1 MRLVGERMTIPLPR
15 ETPDQVCLEPDF
27 IKEHLTEAR
36 RLPWELRRHI
46 DNCGICQD
54 HVESM
59 EHLLTKKHFGTRPE
73 KLFRRWHL
81 HDGMESDLQPA
92 EQKFNVWVR
101 RLAGPLIVLGL
112 AAAAAAMVV
121 HF

>member
-1 MRLVGERMTIPLPR
+1 MTIHIPR

-27 IKEHLTEAR
+27 IKEHLTQAR

-46 DNCGICQD
+46 DTCGICQD
-54 HVESM
+54 QVESM
-59 EHLLTKKHFGTRPE
+59 EHLLSKKHFGTRPE

-81 HDGMESDLQPA
+81 HDGQETDSLPA
-92 EQKFNVWVR
+92 EQTFNTWVR

-112 AAAAAAMVV
+112 VSAAAATLIN
-121 HF
+121 F

>member
-1 MRLVGERMTIPLPR
+1 MIPIPR

-27 IKEHLTEAR
+27 LGEHLSRDR

-46 DNCGICQD
+46 ESCGICQD
-54 HVESM
+54 NIESM
-59 EHLLTKKHFGTRPE
+59 EALLTRRHFGTKPE

-81 HDGMESDLQPA
+81 HDGTETELKPG
-92 EQKFNVWVR
+92 EQKFSLWVR
-101 RLAGPLIVLGL
+101 RLAGPVILLGLL
-112 AAAAAAMVV
+112 AAAVATLV